1 MKKIIIGF
9 IAIAA
14 LAAGCSTLQS
24 IVRSTLPYTA
34 TLIIPA
40 STSTG
45 TTRSA
50 VSQASSV
57 DQLFGTKTNSQIKE
71 VRIASARIDASNPSN
86 QSLGAFSSVRLYLSR
101 SDGSGEV
108 LVAQRTDIGSS
119 TGTTLV
125 LDIDNSRFLD
135 DIIKS
140 SSARVRM
147 EYVLRN
153 QLTAD
158 VSVRANLGFSSVPS
172 TAQ

>member
-1 MKKIIIGF
+1 MKKYIIGF
-9 IAIAA
+9 IVTAA
-14 LAAGCSTLQS
+14 LASCSTLQS
-24 IVRSTLPYTA
+24 LVRSTLPYTA

-57 DQLFGTKTNSQIKE
+57 DQLFGTKTNSQIRE
-71 VRIASARIDASNPSN
+71 IRIASARIEASNPSN
-86 QSLGAFSSVRLYLSR
+86 QNLGVFSSVKLYLSR

-108 LVAQRTDIGSS
+108 LVAHRTDIGSS
-119 TGTTLV
+119 SGSTLV

-140 SSARVRM
+140 SAARVRL

-153 QLTAD
+153 QL
-158 VSVRANLGFSSVPS
+158 SVDASLRASLGFSSVPA
-172 TAQ
+172 TTQ

>member
-14 LAAGCSTLQS
+14 IVGCSTLQS

-45 TTRSA
+45 TARSA

-71 VRIASARIDASNPSN
+71 VRIASARIEASNPSSQN
-86 QSLGAFSSVRLYLSR
+86 LGVFSSVRLYLSR

-108 LVAQRTDIGSS
+108 LVAQRSDIGTS
-119 TGTTLV
+119 TGSSLV

-140 SSARVRM
+140 SSARLRM

-153 QLTAD
+153 QLNTD
-158 VSVRANLGFSSVPS
+158 VSVRASLGFSSSPV
-172 TAQ
+172 Q